1 MSYLLIEKPSRK
13 RWFFCFYYIC
23 FMDALIKHIEKF
35 LPLTSEE
42 AEITLSYFELENFKK
57 KEILLTEGQVC
68 DKQYFILKGCIRF
81 YINNSKGVEQ
91 TTQFGIEN
99 WWITDYLSFQYQTST
114 KFNIQA
120 IESIEVVSI
129 GRNSFEE
136 LLARVPKLE
145 RYFRLVIQK
154 SFGAAQVRIAYLFTM
169 SAEERFH
176 HMNKMFPEFIQR
188 VPQYMVASYLD
199 FSPEFMSKIR
209 AGKV

>member
-1 MSYLLIEKPSRK
+1 
-13 RWFFCFYYIC
+13 
-23 FMDALIKHIEKF
+23 MDALIKHIEKF